1 MKIKIHFALLTLFT
15 LAGTAMAADHLDA
28 PDVAEDGRLD
38 INDIYMFQS
47 PTNSANVV
55 MVMTVNPIA
64 GVMSPTTFASCGRY
78 QFHIDNNGDASP
90 DITYELTF
98 GRPQGSSGSQRVVL
112 RRNRALIARGLTG
125 RNVSIR
131 RAGGGLLRCGTF
143 DDPFFFDLGG
153 FQNGLA
159 FTGEDFF
166 EGLNVS
172 AIVLEVP
179 RASLGG
185 DNVSLWC
192 RTLVGQTPFDRMGR
206 PAINTVLISSENK
219 NAFNLAVPAED
230 PSLFGDEV
238 QAAITGLSGDAD
250 LAATLTGILLPDVLT
265 VDTSSNAGFLNGR
278 QLADDVIDAELG
290 LLTAGAVTGDGVDA
304 NDVAFPGT
312 FPYLAPAH

>member
-1 MKIKIHFALLTLFT
+1 MKTNYLTSLFVLLAL
-15 LAGTAMAADHLDA
+15 AVPVSAADHLDA

-47 PTNSANVV
+47 PTNANNVV
-55 MVMTVNPIA
+55 MSMTVNPIA
-64 GVMSPTTFASCGRY
+64 GVMSPTTFAPHGRY
-78 QFHIDNNGDASP
+78 QFHVDNNGDACP
-90 DITYELTF
+90 DITFELTF
-98 GRPQGSSGSQRVVL
+98 GSPRGAGGSQRVVL
-112 RRNRALIARGLTG
+112 RRNGALIARGVTG
-125 RNVSIR
+125 RNVPIR
-131 RAGGGLLRCGTF
+131 RAGGGLLRCDTF
-143 DDPFFFDLGG
+143 DDPFFFDLAG

-172 AIVLEVP
+172 AIVIEIP

-192 RTLVGQTPFDRMGR
+192 RTLSGRTPFDRMGR

-219 NAFNLAVPAED
+219 NAFNLTVPATD
-230 PSLFGDEV
+230 PCLFGAEV

-250 LAATLTGILLPDVLT
+250 LAATLTSILLPDVLT
-265 VDTSSNAGFLNGR
+265 IDTSSNAGFLNGR

-304 NDVAFPGT
+304 NDVVFPGT